1 MNSLKFKMKPWYRT
15 IWDGSKLHF
24 STEKENP
31 ANKKIFFTNVEW
43 IFSAATMYGNTEM
56 YGNVKKMYGNVRMES
71 WCTVRTKICTDVRNS
86 RKKLNF
92 FI

>member
-1 MNSLKFKMKPWYRT
+1 MNNT
-15 IWDGSKLHF
+15 
-24 STEKENP
+24 
-31 ANKKIFFTNVEW
+31 KKYAEIGIN
-43 IFSAATMYGNTEM
+43 SAATMYGNTEM